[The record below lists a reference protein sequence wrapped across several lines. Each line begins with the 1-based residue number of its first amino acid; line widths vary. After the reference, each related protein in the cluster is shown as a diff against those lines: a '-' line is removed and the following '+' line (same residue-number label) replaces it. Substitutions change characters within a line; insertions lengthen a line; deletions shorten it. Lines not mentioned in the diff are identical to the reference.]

1 MREHQYN
8 KIIAALKK
16 TAEENLKK
24 NGANEGIQSSERTGM
39 NPNQKE
45 WKETLD
51 ELNKKKEE
59 VNSMEARVLELEL
72 KSEKVALDH
81 KIAMQAKDDE
91 ISEERLRYKH
101 KESDLR
107 QAMA

>member
-1 MREHQYN
+1 
-8 KIIAALKK
+8 
-16 TAEENLKK
+16 
-24 NGANEGIQSSERTGM
+24 M

-59 VNSMEARVLELEL
+59 VNNMEARVLELEL

-81 KIAMQAKDDE
+81 KIAM
-91 ISEERLRYKH
+91 
-101 KESDLR
+101 
-107 QAMA
+107 